1 MKRLLDIGFK
11 YAGKWL
17 INNDTLEYKLENPSN
32 KINVLYA
39 FIENEKIMYIGKSTR
54 TLNDRMYNYKNSDP
68 SQKTNHRNKS
78 RIKDSLLNG
87 NSVEIY
93 VFIDDG
99 LLSYGNYHINLAAGL
114 EDSLINIIQ
123 PEWNDIK

>member
-11 YAGKWL
+11 YAGKWI

-39 FIENEKIMYIGKSTR
+39 FIENEKIMYIGKSNR
-54 TLNDRMYNYKNSDP
+54 TLNDRMYNYKISDQ
-68 SQKTNHRNKS
+68 SQKTNYRNKS

-123 PEWNDIK
+123 PEWNKIK